1 VEPKQ
6 PESTCWTEVRGAAA
20 GDAGERE
27 AFARRYSPVVRAGS
41 PTPRDWCQH
50 SAPGAPGRAARNK
63 LLASASRAGERIRA
77 RVIDP
82 LSIAAKLE
90 TEEKS

>member
-1 VEPKQ
+1 MLRRIPSFVGSGEGLFERSRELLSHGFRPLDALHLACAEMAKCDYLV
-6 PESTCWTEVRGAAA
+6 TC
-20 GDAGERE
+20 D
-27 AFARRYSPVVRAGS
+27 
-41 PTPRDWCQH
+41 D
-50 SAPGAPGRAARNK
+50 K
-63 LLASASRAGERIRA
+63 LLASASRAGERIRV